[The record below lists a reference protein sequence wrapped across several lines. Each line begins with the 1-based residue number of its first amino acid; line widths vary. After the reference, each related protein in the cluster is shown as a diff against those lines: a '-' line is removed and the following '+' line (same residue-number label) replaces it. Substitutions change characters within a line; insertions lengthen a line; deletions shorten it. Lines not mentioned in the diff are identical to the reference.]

1 MRHRSG
7 PIRPWLLA
15 GLLGLVMA
23 GCAQTGPTPVVA
35 PDTSTRGVAAER
47 ALQVWGERLA
57 EHVSVAGQGDVAVL
71 AALPALRSP
80 AQLRPAQIVFGVT
93 DIDALEAGRDGFDAV
108 GLMVGRQDDAA
119 RFAYVFVVGVIER
132 QDHRP
137 VDLID
142 VRAVTVSVRQGQATW
157 VIGPEDARALALYE
171 RRRDADTALRFPAL
185 LDQFVLAACVSG
197 RCVEER
203 ASGARWPLY

>member
-15 GLLGLVMA
+15 GLLGLTMA
-23 GCAQTGPTPVVA
+23 GCAHNDTTPLVA
-35 PDTSTRGVAAER
+35 ADTSARAVAAER
-47 ALQVWGERLA
+47 ALQVWGARLA

-108 GLMVGRQDDAA
+108 GLIVGRHADAA
-119 RFAYVFVVGVIER
+119 SVAYVFVVGVIER

-137 VDLID
+137 VALID
-142 VRAVTVSVRQGQATW
+142 VRAVTVSMRQGQVAW

-185 LDQFVLAACVSG
+185 T
-197 RCVEER
+197 
-203 ASGARWPLY
+203 